1 MERIFKSIIILAFV
15 AVLIWWCSFLFKFV
29 LVSTEFVDY
38 NDFKKSTEI
47 VEGKVTNVESSK
59 KMILKDEY
67 FLVVKSNSAS
77 KRVKVNKIQYNN
89 YQEGSH
95 VKFRVK
101 LKNNEAIIDLN
112 KDKDIENEKEYKQR
126 LKQKI

>member
-15 AVLIWWCSFLFKFV
+15 SVLIWWCSFLFKFV
-29 LVSTEFVDY
+29 LVSTEFIDY

-77 KRVKVNKIQYNN
+77 KRVKVNEMQYNN
-89 YQEGSH
+89 YQKGSH

>member
-1 MERIFKSIIILAFV
+1 MESIFKSIIILAFV
-15 AVLIWWCSFLFKFV
+15 SVLIWWCSFLFKVV

-59 KMILKDEY
+59 TMFFKQEY
-67 FLVVKSNSAS
+67 FLVVKINSAS
-77 KRVKVNKIQYNN
+77 KRVKVNEMQYNN
-89 YQEGSH
+89 YQEGSD

>member
-29 LVSTEFVDY
+29 LVSTEFIDY

>member
-1 MERIFKSIIILAFV
+1 MERIFKSIIILACV
-15 AVLIWWCSFLFKFV
+15 SVLIWWCSFLFKFV

>member
-15 AVLIWWCSFLFKFV
+15 SVLIWWCNFLFKFIF
-29 LVSTEFVDY
+29 VSTEFVDY

-47 VEGKVTNVESSK
+47 VEGKVTNVEISK
-59 KMILKDEY
+59 KMILKEY

-77 KRVKVNKIQYNN
+77 KRVKVNEMQYNN

-101 LKNNEAIIDLN
+101 LKNNEVIIDLN

>member
-15 AVLIWWCSFLFKFV
+15 SVLIWWCSFLFKFIF
-29 LVSTEFVDY
+29 VSTEFVDY

-47 VEGKVTNVESSK
+47 VEGKVTNVEISK

>member
-47 VEGKVTNVESSK
+47 VEGKVTNVEISK

-77 KRVKVNKIQYNN
+77 KRFKVNEMQYNN

>member
-1 MERIFKSIIILAFV
+1 MGRIFKSIIILALV
-15 AVLIWWCSFLFKFV
+15 SVLIWWCSFLFKFIS
-29 LVSTEFVDY
+29 VSTEFVDY

-47 VEGKVTNVESSK
+47 VEGKVTNVEISK

-67 FLVVKSNSAS
+67 FLVIKSNSAS
-77 KRVKVNKIQYNN
+77 KRVKVNEMQYNN

-101 LKNNEAIIDLN
+101 LKNNEVIIDLN

>member
-77 KRVKVNKIQYNN
+77 KRVKVNEMQYNN
-89 YQEGSH
+89 YQKGSH